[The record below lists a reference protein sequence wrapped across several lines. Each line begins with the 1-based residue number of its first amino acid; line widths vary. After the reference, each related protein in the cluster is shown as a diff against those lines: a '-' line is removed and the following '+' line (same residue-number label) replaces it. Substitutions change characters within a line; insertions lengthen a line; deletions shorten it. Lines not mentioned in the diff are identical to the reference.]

1 MTTRTRAATRFWLL
15 ITKPKMG
22 GRRCRSESTWR
33 PVASALTLRASAEES
48 TCERGAGGS
57 WTPTGLSRGISLA
70 LFHPLRHPKRKQSLY
85 RCGRNLASPGS
96 LYRFRYVVTGTHVA
110 PACPQVAPAR
120 ASFHA
125 TETFFF
131 FQCASTLPRVTTR
144 GRHSA
149 VHYGGHHLNRHQ
161 TYV

>member
-1 MTTRTRAATRFWLL
+1 ML
-15 ITKPKMG
+15 ITWPRTG

-33 PVASALTLRASAEES
+33 PVASAFPLRASAEES

-70 LFHPLRHPKRKQSLY
+70 LSHPLRHPKRKQSLY
-85 RCGRNLASPGS
+85 RCGRS
-96 LYRFRYVVTGTHVA
+96 LDVTGIPV
-110 PACPQVAPAR
+110 PVQVCRNRDPRGTCVSSGGAR
-120 ASFHA
+120 VRFSQA
-125 TETFFF
+125 TEREDI